1 MCSFSLPRF
10 LLVKLL
16 LLFTATGALAQNNIV
31 EVGHYF
37 GTLTCSGESRAELVS
52 IIDLGDKRLV
62 RVRMFPVDGGPYF
75 PWVDSVHEVQTTA
88 NGELHSLKSIPLRQK
103 TGAALA
109 SDLVITPMAV
119 NTISLER
126 DAEPCAGDLS
136 RLDIPLA
143 RSEDVSVSLRGAI
156 VHLSRG
162 LNGFGGGERISDGV
176 DPSLFP
182 IEILSS
188 IDEFGAFI
196 TMRSDTEGRSC
207 LYEVRPSGEMT
218 LERRLL
224 HSFGRCTD
232 GLVTYTAR
240 GPLLVMD
247 WGGGYRQPVGA
258 LTAQNQKIAA
268 LLSGP
273 KAGVSK
279 HSASGQAE
287 DASAILSPEWK
298 EGEYAAQV
306 QVGLGQFVDYSVAK
320 TGSGVRIVAQG
331 RGACF
336 YAVNPDTGETY
347 VYKST
352 TQNCDAGKFVP
363 VDTTT
368 GLTFK
373 FESWDQPITLPFVS
387 GDMGQSWVDNIPEVA
402 KIKGVALGDRVP
414 QSADALEGYTL
425 LANRGPLGR
434 FHRSSMG
441 MLGAS
446 ATNYLDNAN
455 YHHAAA
461 PQTLPAT
468 NAKISFDDLGIYSI
482 DDKVVA
488 VLRYFEPPEML
499 APRYDAVQQAL
510 NSTYGEPTFL
520 NRSGVGHVYEWH
532 FDLRG
537 VILAASEAAQ
547 CQSKLNG
554 DTSNARGLLL
564 VHEKLETSLQE
575 IALGRAPRIET
586 ATVGQ
591 QLRVSSACGYSIRY
605 HIHPRTSGL
614 LQRMTASMY
623 AYDPV
628 RTEIWRDREAEI
640 SSEIARNLKTQER
653 SLSISPDL

>member
-1 MCSFSLPRF
+1 
-10 LLVKLL
+10 
-16 LLFTATGALAQNNIV
+16 
-31 EVGHYF
+31 
-37 GTLTCSGESRAELVS
+37 
-52 IIDLGDKRLV
+52 
-62 RVRMFPVDGGPYF
+62 
-75 PWVDSVHEVQTTA
+75 
-88 NGELHSLKSIPLRQK
+88 
-103 TGAALA
+103 
-109 SDLVITPMAV
+109 
-119 NTISLER
+119 
-126 DAEPCAGDLS
+126 
-136 RLDIPLA
+136 
-143 RSEDVSVSLRGAI
+143 
-156 VHLSRG
+156 
-162 LNGFGGGERISDGV
+162 
-176 DPSLFP
+176 
-182 IEILSS
+182 
-188 IDEFGAFI
+188 
-196 TMRSDTEGRSC
+196 
-207 LYEVRPSGEMT
+207 
-218 LERRLL
+218 
-224 HSFGRCTD
+224 
-232 GLVTYTAR
+232 
-240 GPLLVMD
+240 
-247 WGGGYRQPVGA
+247 
-258 LTAQNQKIAA
+258 
-268 LLSGP
+268 
-273 KAGVSK
+273 
-279 HSASGQAE
+279 
-287 DASAILSPEWK
+287 
-298 EGEYAAQV
+298 
-306 QVGLGQFVDYSVAK
+306 
-320 TGSGVRIVAQG
+320 
-331 RGACF
+331 
-336 YAVNPDTGETY
+336 
-347 VYKST
+347 
-352 TQNCDAGKFVP
+352 
-363 VDTTT
+363 
-368 GLTFK
+368 
-373 FESWDQPITLPFVS
+373 
-387 GDMGQSWVDNIPEVA
+387 
-402 KIKGVALGDRVP
+402 
-414 QSADALEGYTL
+414 
-425 LANRGPLGR
+425 
-434 FHRSSMG
+434 MG